1 MLSASARGLA
11 LMIDLTSFRG
21 ILALGAAAMLVAT
34 VTLTP
39 RVASAQALPS
49 YLSFLPGKLTLRPAQ
64 YQDWDQDQIPPYEPP
79 SAENLRV
86 GKHWRLVGNMIA
98 PVAEPDQVRRRAAAW
113 EAMKPDFLAAGW
125 EVSKILTS
133 GTYTVVLHYARNNT
147 EAWSNVDVTSVPG
160 IEIAVIE
167 AAPIPHSLTLP
178 EPAAKPEKIL
188 PLKDFPFLPPIAV
201 NGTKPGGGGH
211 STTPFTVSLPS
222 QGQPE
227 LVAPG
232 STTRSY
238 HPPSNFSRYEWV
250 HVYAEALPKAGW
262 TIVNAVGTELITAHY
277 GKNGRNIWAYLH
289 MNSDGYT
296 ITVGDEP
303 SADDGLQ
310 TDLAKRCHV
319 VLLGVLFDFNKST
332 LKAESDPVLERVRA
346 MMGKDAALHAEIQGH
361 TDNVGTPEYNQTL
374 SEARAAAVV
383 GWLNQHGVKSDR
395 LLAKGYGLTVPIA
408 DNRTDEGRAA
418 NRRVE
423 IANPGCSS
431 KP

>member
-1 MLSASARGLA
+1 MLSAFARGLPD
-11 LMIDLTSFRG
+11 MTTRFQSTF
-21 ILALGAAAMLVAT
+21 ALGAAGILLAT
-34 VTLTP
+34 VILIP
-39 RVASAQALPS
+39 CAASAQVLPS
-49 YLSFLPGKLTLRPAQ
+49 YLAFLPGKLTLRPAQ

-79 SAENLRV
+79 SAENLRA
-86 GKHWRLVGNMIA
+86 GKHWRLVGTMIS
-98 PVAEPDQVRRRAAAW
+98 PVKERAAAW

-147 EAWSNVDVTSVPG
+147 EAWSKVDVTGVPG

-188 PLKDFPFLPPIAV
+188 PQKDFPFLPPIAV

-211 STTPFTVSLPS
+211 NTTDFKVSLPG
-222 QGQPE
+222 QDQPE
-227 LVAPG
+227 IVAPG

-238 HPPSNFSRYEWV
+238 HPPSNFSRYEWA
-250 HVYAEALPKAGW
+250 HIYADALPKAGW
-262 TIVNAVGTELITAHY
+262 TLVSVIGTEAITAHY

-289 MNSDGYT
+289 MNADGYD

-303 SADDGLQ
+303 SADEGLQ

-332 LKAESDPVLERVRA
+332 LKPESDPVLERVQA
-346 MMGKDAALHAEIQGH
+346 MMGKDTALHAEIQGH

-383 GWLNQHGVKSDR
+383 SWLTGHGVKSDR
-395 LLAKGYGLTVPIA
+395 LAAKGYGLTVPIA
-408 DNRTDEGRAA
+408 DNRSDEGRAK

-423 IANPGCSS
+423 IANPGCSA

>member
-1 MLSASARGLA
+1 MLSGFAGGLA
-11 LMIDLTSFRG
+11 FMTGLAGFRG
-21 ILALGAAAMLVAT
+21 IFALGAAATLVAT
-34 VTLTP
+34 VTLIP
-39 RVASAQALPS
+39 DVASAQALPS
-49 YLSFLPGKLTLRPAQ
+49 YLGFLPGKLTLRPTQ
-64 YQDWDQDQIPPYEPP
+64 YQDWNQEQIPPYEAP
-79 SAENLRV
+79 SPENLRV
-86 GKHWRLVGNMIA
+86 GKHWRLVGTMIA
-98 PVAEPDQVRRRAAAW
+98 PAAGRAAAW

-133 GTYTVVLHYARNNT
+133 GTYTVVLHYAKNNT
-147 EAWSNVDVTSVPG
+147 EAWANVDVTAVPG
-160 IEIAVIE
+160 VQLEVIE

-178 EPAAKPEKIL
+178 EPAATPEKIL

-211 STTPFTVSLPS
+211 NTTVFKVSLPG
-222 QGQPE
+222 QDQPE
-227 LVAPG
+227 IVAPG
-232 STTRSY
+232 SNSRSY
-238 HPPSNFSRYEWV
+238 HPPSNFSAFEWA

-262 TIVNAVGTELITAHY
+262 TIVNAIGIEAITAHY

-289 MNSDGYT
+289 MNADGYD

-303 SADDGLQ
+303 SAGDGLQ
-310 TDLAKRCHV
+310 ADLAKRCHV

-332 LKAESDPVLERVRA
+332 LKPESDPVLERVQA
-346 MMGKDAALHAEIQGH
+346 MMAKDAALHAEIQGH

-374 SEARAAAVV
+374 SEARAASVV
-383 GWLNQHGVKSDR
+383 SWLTGHGVKSDR
-395 LLAKGYGLTVPIA
+395 LAAKGYGLTAPIA

-423 IANPGCSS
+423 IAKPGCSS